1 MSVCVCVCMCVCICV
16 CVCLSV
22 CVCLRARARARVCL
36 RGARGPPGALPSPP
50 CLLQVVHCW
59 DKTGLLG
66 AWLSSNQILAVTR
79 VEELFHN
86 LAPARRGLDDA
97 PPPDPE
103 PETDVGAPLDC
114 PGDVPVLLP
123 SGTVHRPGAAED
135 ELLMAA
141 SWVDWDLVAMSS

>member
-1 MSVCVCVCMCVCICV
+1 MRHLTSPRLGLVFCVTGNNEHKG
-16 CVCLSV
+16 LSK
-22 CVCLRARARARVCL
+22 
-36 RGARGPPGALPSPP
+36 
-50 CLLQVVHCW
+50 
-59 DKTGLLG
+59 D
-66 AWLSSNQILAVTR
+66 LAPA
-79 VEELFHN
+79 N

-97 PPPDPE
+97 PPADPE
-103 PETDVGAPLDC
+103 PETDVGAPVDR